1 MKMSK
6 VETLHFI
13 VDGKFLEEHCRRLY
27 WFEDNEQGAFK
38 ILKEGLIR
46 ITDEHVMKI
55 INGDAVLNGSSICD
69 RKDCKQCKGL
79 ERLSYSEIDDTEFK
93 LEITKRRLW
102 LHENTYKI
110 GQYHIGKNLIRDYL
124 KIYNKSLLANN
135 YDDEEEYDRLNDT
148 VRIFRESIWSVTAHR
163 LPSVDYIPE
172 KDSRNYLYTQDVNHF
187 LKNSEALIADAV
199 DKRGT
204 GEKVID
210 EILKSIRV
218 VKESTESKVVKKQV
232 KAEGCTL
239 LIVPDPTNNYKY
251 KRINIAKEQLLN
263 YLKERSRGER
273 SMKFTL
279 NMDLDKE
286 KVLKR
291 YENLTKAMGL
301 IHQKLME
308 SMNLKHSKSG
318 IYPRSMLEFFVNE
331 AVQYFVL
338 KTTFWD
344 EGKTLEKLPDEIK
357 LVLPKNHGYVDVYVD
372 GKLVDEKRDL
382 R

>member
-27 WFEDNEQGAFK
+27 WFEDNEKGAFK
-38 ILKEGLIR
+38 ILKEGLIG
-46 ITDEHVMKI
+46 ITDEHVMKV

-69 RKDCKQCKGL
+69 RKDCTQCKGL
-79 ERLSYSEIDDTEFK
+79 KQLSYSEIDDTEFK

-102 LHENTYKI
+102 LHENTFKI
-110 GQYHIGKNLIRDYL
+110 GQYHIEKKLIRDYFE
-124 KIYNKSLLANN
+124 IYQKTLIENEHL
-135 YDDEEEYDRLNDT
+135 DEEEYEQLLQT

-163 LPSVDYIPE
+163 LPSADYIPE
-172 KDSRNYLYTQDVNHF
+172 KDSRNYLFTQDMNYF
-187 LKNSEALIADAV
+187 LKNSEAIISQGIDNG
-199 DKRGT
+199 RFGQSI
-204 GEKVID
+204 ID
-210 EILKSIRV
+210 EILRSVVV
-218 VKESTESKVVKKQV
+218 VKEPTESKVEKKKV

-239 LIVPDPTNNYKY
+239 LVVPDPTNNYKY
-251 KRINIAKEQLLN
+251 KKINIAKEQLLN
-263 YLKERSRGER
+263 YLQERSRGER
-273 SMKFTL
+273 AMKFTL

-301 IHQKLME
+301 VHQKLME
-308 SMNLKHSKSG
+308 SMNLKHSQSG

-338 KTTFWD
+338 KTTFWH